1 MRLTSTK
8 DVQYS
13 PILNLLLWEQ
23 SRLLQSPARV
33 ISCFDHYFTG
43 KQVSIFLAFLHKP
56 SADEFDIV
64 KHCNSVSGAE
74 WPQTT
79 RSLLCG
85 HEMTY

>member
-1 MRLTSTK
+1 M
-8 DVQYS
+8 
-13 PILNLLLWEQ
+13 LWPLIYRKA
-23 SRLLQSPARV
+23 SL
-33 ISCFDHYFTG
+33 H
-43 KQVSIFLAFLHKP
+43 FLAVLHKP